1 MNTFR
6 LSINSVVQ
14 KFIVVLAFIP
24 READAHG
31 IEFYYFLP
39 IPLINYLLAASTAI
53 ALTFVVSSLFVRGYS
68 PDHQYWRVNI
78 LKWRFGK
85 LITHLFVIF
94 LLRLLSVTLFVL
106 VISAGLIGDQH
117 PISNI
122 APIFVWVIWWVGM
135 AYVCALIGNLWS
147 VVNPWKIIFEWAELI
162 YMRCAS
168 GERLSRQLKYPKYW
182 GVWPGVFLFFCFA
195 WIENV
200 YSNSVVPKEIA
211 LLTLGY
217 SLITWAGMFFFG
229 KEVWLRRGEA
239 FSIAFT
245 LFAKF
250 APLEIRIANPEICSH
265 CTVECRGQDGVCVDC
280 SECFNRASF
289 VDRQLNLR
297 PYAIGLLRKEDSS
310 FSMMAFVLLILAT
323 VTFDGFIS
331 TPAWM
336 NIQNIFLQFVSEI
349 STVASLGFVAF
360 YIVFI
365 CIYLFFS
372 LLIAVFGGGNYSVI
386 SIAVTF
392 VYSIVPI
399 ALAYHFAHYLYLLLI
414 QGQLIIPLLSDP
426 FGYGWN
432 LFGTASYRVNVKF
445 VGAEFYWLT
454 ALITIVLG
462 HVIAVYIGHISAL
475 RIYRSQKISVRSQ
488 YPMLVLMISYTVT
501 SIWILAQPIISR
513 G

>member
-1 MNTFR
+1 VNIFR

-24 READAHG
+24 RSADAHG

-39 IPLINYLLAASTAI
+39 IPLINYLIAAATAI

-68 PDHQYWRVNI
+68 SDHQYWRVNI

-85 LITHLFVIF
+85 LITHWFVIF
-94 LLRLLSVTLFVL
+94 LVRLLSVTLFVL
-106 VISAGLIGDQH
+106 VILAGLIGDQH

-135 AYVCALIGNLWS
+135 AYICALIGNLWS

-162 YMRCAS
+162 YMRCTS
-168 GERLSRQLKYPKYW
+168 GERLSRQLKYPKNW

-200 YSNSVVPKEIA
+200 YSNAVVPKEIA
-211 LLTLGY
+211 LLALGY

-265 CTVECRGQDGVCVDC
+265 CSVECRGQDGVCVDC

-297 PYAIGLLRKEDSS
+297 PYAIGLLRKEDTS

-386 SIAVTF
+386 SIAVKF

-454 ALITIVLG
+454 ALVTIVIG

-488 YPMLVLMISYTVT
+488 YPMLVLMIGYTVT
-501 SIWILAQPIISR
+501 SIWILAQPVISR